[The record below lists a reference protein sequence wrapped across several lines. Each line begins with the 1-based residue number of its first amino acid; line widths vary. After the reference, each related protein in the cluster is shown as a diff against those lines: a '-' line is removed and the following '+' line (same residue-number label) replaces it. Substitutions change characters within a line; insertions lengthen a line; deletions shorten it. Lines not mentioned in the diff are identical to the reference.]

1 MADARAWSAPGDFR
15 DRMAP
20 VVRRIGRRR
29 PWGPGCLAL
38 VVASAAANASDV
50 NDKLELNGLIAGAY
64 QCQHVN
70 GSADADNACRSG
82 LALQPE
88 LAYAPIAE
96 GLVFVKLGFG
106 LGNGLNNVSP
116 FELAPWAADLEAD
129 VKDINGSGRSYLLE
143 AWYAH
148 TFQLAEDSSL
158 QLIGGIVDPSAH
170 FNENAYANDEFVQFS
185 NQAFVNARNLF
196 MPAYD
201 WGGMVVWSAGDWTFS
216 GAGMAVAA
224 NDVGNAYTWYA
235 GEIDYRLSTR
245 LGEGN
250 YRVMYGSTSREFDA
264 RSGTGSEPL
273 DGLILSFDQALGD
286 VLGVFMRAAWELT
299 KAAGTYQSGYEG
311 GLDLRGV
318 AWGRE
323 ADNIGI
329 AYGHAHGGNSEVFQ
343 SDVVEAYYR
352 FALSDTLAIT
362 ADLQW
367 MKDSYRG
374 AQDVSGWIFGIRAV
388 ADF

>member
-1 MADARAWSAPGDFR
+1 MPIHPPKCHAH
-15 DRMAP
+15 P
-20 VVRRIGRRR
+20 VALIH
-29 PWGPGCLAL
+29 CTLAGIL
-38 VVASAAANASDV
+38 GVASQAPAFEVSNQ
-50 NDKLELNGLIAGAY
+50 LTLNGVLAGAY
-64 QCQHVN
+64 QCQQVR
-70 GSADADNACRSG
+70 GSPGAENACRG
-82 LALQPE
+82 ALVLQPE
-88 LAYAPIAE
+88 LAYAPMLA

-106 LGNGLNNVSP
+106 VGNGLNAISP
-116 FELAPWAADLEAD
+116 FELAPWAADLEDD

-148 TFQLAEDSSL
+148 TFELAEDSSF
-158 QLIGGIVDPSAH
+158 QLIGGIIDPSAH
-170 FNENAYANDEFVQFS
+170 FNENAYANDEFTQFS

-201 WGGMVVWSAGDWTFS
+201 WGGMAVWSAGDWTFS

-224 NDVGNAYTWYA
+224 NDAGNAYTWYA

-245 LGEGN
+245 FGEGN
-250 YRVMYGSTSREFDA
+250 YRVMYAGTSRDFDA

-273 DGLILSFDQALGD
+273 EGLILSFDQALGD

-299 KAAGTYQSGYEG
+299 KASGTYQSGYEA
-311 GLDLRGV
+311 GLDVRGV

-329 AYGHAHGGNSEVFQ
+329 AYGHAHGGNSEIFQ
-343 SDVVEAYYR
+343 SDVVEGYYR
-352 FALSDTLAIT
+352 FAASDTLAVT

-367 MKDSYRG
+367 LKDSYRD
-374 AQDVSGWIFGIRAV
+374 AQDISGWIFGIRAV
-388 ADF
+388 AEF